1 MASEQSA
8 YIAGVGQTEFKRH
21 GGIMDRS
28 QFQVAAEAVLAALAD
43 AGMTP
48 DDVDGFASFSNDANE
63 AALMQVALGV
73 PQMRW
78 SSMVW
83 GGGGGGSCA
92 AIAQAAAAV
101 QA

>member
-48 DDVDGFASFSNDANE
+48 E
-63 AALMQVALGV
+63 TWTALRLF
-73 PQMRW
+73 PTTPTRRR
-78 SSMVW
+78 
-83 GGGGGGSCA
+83 
-92 AIAQAAAAV
+92 
-101 QA
+101 